1 VPSSLSFFTVVP
13 CRTVDTRSGGGPVA
27 AGADRTFAIAGRC
40 GVPTTARA
48 VSLNVTVTQPTQ
60 AGNVRL
66 FPAGG
71 PCRSPP
77 PQLRRRSDPANTVTG
92 LSDDGRL
99 TVRCAPSG
107 STHLI
112 LDVNGYFE

>member
-1 VPSSLSFFTVVP
+1 M
-13 CRTVDTRSGGGPVA
+13 
-27 AGADRTFAIAGRC
+27 AGVDRTFAIAGPC
-40 GVPTTARA
+40 GVPATARA

-66 FPAGG
+66 FPAGAAVPLAATLNYAAG
-71 PCRSPP
+71 QTR
-77 PQLRRRSDPANTVTG
+77 ANNTVTG
-92 LSDDGRL
+92 LSDDGQL
-99 TVRCAPSG
+99 TARCAPSG